1 MLEAQASF
9 DGYGD
14 KYLPVEVQPDI
25 FDAIRAGT
33 DKGVVIIEA
42 GANGWND
49 LDQFKDRNGKQILNR
64 NSKDFKDSG
73 AIMVGAGA
81 LHLSLINVCGFRIM
95 EAVLMCT
102 DGEKM

>member
-73 AIMVGAGA
+73 AIMVGAA
-81 LHLSLINVCGFRIM
+81 LHLSLMSVCGFRIM
-95 EAVLMCT
+95 AAVLMCMV
-102 DGEKM
+102 GEKT